1 MIPKVT
7 VYNSVSVDGAIKD
20 FEVDVQLHYAVAGE
34 IGADALLA
42 GSNTAKTGIE
52 LFMKTIST

>member
-1 MIPKVT
+1 MMPKVII
-7 VYNSVSVDGAIKD
+7 YNSVSVDGAIKD

-42 GSNTAKTGIE
+42 GSNTAKKDY
-52 LFMKTIST
+52 L